1 MGYVVAH
8 HEKRIT
14 KKNKKK
20 KKEFTTL
27 GTIAKEAKRD
37 RGREK
42 KGEKE

>member
-14 KKNKKK
+14 KKK
-20 KKEFTTL
+20 KKEFTAL
-27 GTIAKEAKRD
+27 DTIAKEAKRD

>member
-14 KKNKKK
+14 KKKK
-20 KKEFTTL
+20 KKEFTAL
-27 GTIAKEAKRD
+27 DTIAKEAKRD